1 MSRLP
6 FWRRHHD
13 GPDEAVTE
21 DSRRSLAEARAR
33 EVEVARAIDRY
44 RRAADRADRRIQE
57 NRLAPA
63 VAEAFALA
71 ARHQEKRP

>member
-1 MSRLP
+1 MIRLP
-6 FWRRHHD
+6 FWRRDHTSD
-13 GPDEAVTE
+13 PDTTE
-21 DSRRSLAEARAR
+21 GARRSLAESRAR
-33 EVEVARAIDRY
+33 EVDVARAIDRY